1 VLDTLRDLKIAERTL
16 VVFTSDNGPWLIKGA
31 DGGSAGPLR
40 GGKGSTWEG
49 GGRVPTPAGWPGNL
63 PVQRPVRDP
72 PPGLGPAGGL
82 GKSQLARRT

>member
-1 VLDTLRDLKIAERTL
+1 MLDALRAQGLDKHTL

-49 GGRVPTPAGWPGNL
+49 GVRVPTLAWWPGH
-63 PVQRPVRDP
+63 VP
-72 PPGLGPAGGL
+72 P
-82 GKSQLARRT
+82 